1 MTIEKL
7 TTSASLKQVMDK
19 FEEIKFSSFFNL
31 NITTSNSLPD
41 TGVEGQLHIVTKHD
55 PNNIYME
62 QDKPSLK
69 EKDIFVKIETK
80 TPYREFKLSATGRTI
95 TTRCRNIIQIQNDK
109 EVVLYGYIRIN
120 QKWVS
125 LIDLKLDVFLEGTGD
140 ITAITGG
147 YNIYTYSKY
156 QENKESVTI
165 DTSCIKVNTKATSN
179 SSYGSYAN
187 VVSKRGID
195 VTSYSKLKVQ
205 ASFGYTMPSN
215 AQGFCKFGITTSSS
229 TTDNSFILKDSFTYK
244 AGSLEVHSRK
254 IFEFDVSD
262 LMGEFYFKAMAESTY
277 GSTETT
283 IHNIWLEK

>member
-7 TTSASLKQVMDK
+7 TTDASLRQVMDK

-31 NITTSNSLPD
+31 NITTSNSLPS
-41 TGVEGQLHIVTKHD
+41 TGVEGQLHIITEHD
-55 PNNIYME
+55 PNRIYME
-62 QDKPSLK
+62 QEKPLLQ
-69 EKDIFVKIETK
+69 ERDIFVKIETE

-156 QENKESVTI
+156 QENKQSVTI
-165 DTSCIKVNTKATSN
+165 DSSCIKVSTQASYDSAF
-179 SSYGSYAN
+179 SSHAN

-195 VTSYSKLKVQ
+195 VTSYSKLKIE
-205 ASFGYTMPSN
+205 AIFTWIRHSGGDGACN
-215 AQGFCKFGITTSSS
+215 FGITSSSS
-229 TTDNSFILKDSFTYK
+229 TTDTNFVLKKTLDMSVT
-244 AGSLEVHSRK
+244 GEVVRK
-254 IFEFDVSD
+254 VHEFDVSD
-262 LMGEFYFKAMAESTY
+262 LIGEFYFKSMCQS
-277 GSTETT
+277 GSSS
-283 IHNIWLEK
+283 IDFIIYNIWLEK